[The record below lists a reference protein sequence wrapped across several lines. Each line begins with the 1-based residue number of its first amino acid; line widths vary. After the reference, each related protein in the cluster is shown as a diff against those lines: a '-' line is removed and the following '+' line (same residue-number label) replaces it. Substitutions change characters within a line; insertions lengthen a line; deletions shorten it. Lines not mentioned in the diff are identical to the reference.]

1 MLCHFLTITFSPFVF
16 ILQFTFNKNFRF
28 VLIKIWS
35 YFYHIFQFNSCNIPI
50 YFCTSRF
57 FFCSGMV
64 KSSSSN
70 LLRETIHPGLYLL
83 YFFLTKSFL
92 SNPFADFRVVSVH
105 FNSIDTK
112 VMSIFNLSKNVYH
125 TFDLVISSINT
136 ISHNNVKFHNVQIWF

>member
-1 MLCHFLTITFSPFVF
+1 MIFHPCFFICILQF

-28 VLIKIWS
+28 VLS
-35 YFYHIFQFNSCNIPI
+35 YFYYIFQFNSCNITI
-50 YFCTSRF
+50 YFCTSYF
-57 FFCSGMV
+57 SFCSGMV

-112 VMSIFNLSKNVYH
+112 VMSTFNLSKNVYH

-136 ISHNNVKFHNVQIWF
+136 ISHNNIKFHNVQI